1 MACIIFPLIKAS
13 EISLGMCITPHPA
26 PWPWPL
32 SGRMTGEL
40 YWSARGWWWRGK
52 IRERR
57 EKVQEAEGKT
67 VGRSA
72 GNYVGYVIG

>member
-1 MACIIFPLIKAS
+1 MHHPPPPSLALAS
-13 EISLGMCITPHPA
+13 LRQDD
-26 PWPWPL
+26 
-32 SGRMTGEL
+32 GRALLERTRVVG
-40 YWSARGWWWRGK
+40 GK

-72 GNYVGYVIG
+72 GNYVGNVIG